1 MPLGK
6 ILKLLAGAFQKT
18 PTESVNASNLPTTEN
33 TTLPTTT
40 ENRETLPVVTES
52 PSLISTENTEN
63 ASNLPTTENTTLLT
77 ITKNTGILPLVTESP
92 SPISTENT
100 EVDLPIILE
109 KKIMINTSMLQDEL
123 QNFVSGTSEVQGAA
137 LVSPDGLALASVL
150 PGGMDD
156 ERTAAMSASMLSL
169 GERIGREL
177 ARGNVERI
185 VVEGEKGYGVLVGC
199 SGDAVLL
206 VLANASVKQGLLF
219 LEIKRAVA
227 RIAPLLG

>member
-6 ILKLLAGAFQKT
+6 ILKLLAEAFQKT
-18 PTESVNASNLPTTEN
+18 PTESVNASLPITEN
-33 TTLPTTT
+33 TTLPKT
-40 ENRETLPVVTES
+40 
-52 PSLISTENTEN
+52 TENTET
-63 ASNLPTTENTTLLT
+63 LP
-77 ITKNTGILPLVTESP
+77 IVTESLL
-92 SPISTENT
+92 PISTENI
-100 EVDLPIILE
+100 EIDSPIIWEE
-109 KKIMINTSMLQDEL
+109 KVMINTSMLQDEL
-123 QNFVSGTSEVQGAA
+123 QNFVSSTSEVQGAA

-185 VVEGEKGYGVLVGC
+185 VVEGEKGYGVLVSC
-199 SGDAVLL
+199 SNDAVLL

-219 LEIKRAVA
+219 LEIKRAVGK
-227 RIAPLLG
+227 IAPLLG

>member
-1 MPLGK
+1 MSLGK
-6 ILKLLAGAFQKT
+6 ILKLLAEAFQKT
-18 PTESVNASNLPTTEN
+18 PTESVNASNLPITEN
-33 TTLPTTT
+33 TILPTTT
-40 ENRETLPVVTES
+40 EKTETLPPVTES
-52 PSLISTENTEN
+52 PSPISTETET
-63 ASNLPTTENTTLLT
+63 LP
-77 ITKNTGILPLVTESP
+77 PVTESP

-100 EVDLPIILE
+100 EIDLPIILE
-109 KKIMINTSMLQDEL
+109 EKIMINSSMLQDEL

-227 RIAPLLG
+227 KIAPLLG